1 MKAYRD
7 KQREIGKT
15 EIRSLFVKT
24 QDHKIIKDHIK
35 LIIRLRD
42 RGITDDEI
50 YNKLNRIDLE
60 R

>member
-15 EIRSLFVKT
+15 EIRGLFVKT
-24 QDHKIIKDHIK
+24 EDHKIIKDHIK
-35 LIIRLRD
+35 LIIRLKD

-50 YNKLNRIDLE
+50 
-60 R
+60 